1 MKKLLLSIFM
11 AFYAIS
17 TYSQATIFVQTP
29 ISTAG
34 TSALRAPNGTTAH
47 TTLRAAFI
55 IPASELNGILNTNAV
70 IKRLGFVYETGVSSA
85 AGGNFKIY
93 LQNTTDASYS
103 KSNVW
108 ATAITGMTQVYDGN
122 YNLPVGATTA
132 ATTDI
137 GLNNNFTYTG
147 GGLYVAYDYLGSQFA
162 TTSAIYRC
170 DNSIPNSLAN
180 ASSNTTTPPDSFTAS
195 SSFRPSLL
203 FGMDNP
209 YQNDIAVNILDIG
222 YGETDRIVPGTI
234 TAIVQNKGAQNASN
248 IQVSLN
254 VTGANP
260 NSQIF
265 TIPSLNA
272 GASTQV
278 SFNMVNVN
286 VGTQNIVV
294 SVPND
299 ERNTNNSMQKAQ
311 QVGCGEL
318 ASYNSTD
325 APYDGIGFGST
336 AGLLALKYLSPA
348 VGVSISSVKVHIT
361 TATTSVGKQIG
372 GVLLDDNGVILAESP
387 LQTITSAMLNTKVV
401 FNFPTAVN
409 IPANTSYYVAIKQ
422 TAGSP
427 DSYYPVGT
435 FAPANILAGRV
446 YSFAITGGA
455 KIEYTNLGTL
465 MIGATLNPYATIS
478 SSTTGIINSGTSVT
492 FTASPNFSQYI
503 FKVNGNAMQTG
514 AGNTY
519 TYTPLNNDI
528 VSVEAALN
536 GCSAPA
542 ASITMQVDPSL
553 PIRLYSFTVQKEQ
566 QKVKVN
572 WQTLTETNNKEFI
585 VGRSTDGIHYTEIA
599 KVPGAINSLGR
610 KYYQVVDAT
619 PAPGINYYKLEQLDL
634 DGQLTEIGI
643 KALDFSFTGNQLS
656 LYPNPVKNVL
666 NINFVSNTF
675 NQLQLSDVT
684 GKVVYQAQLN
694 AQSQAYQ
701 INLSGYPVGV
711 YILLLKGAQQQL
723 QQKVIKD

>member
-1 MKKLLLSIFM
+1 MKRLLLFIFM

-17 TYSQATIFVQTP
+17 TYSQAIIFVQTP
-29 ISTAG
+29 VNTPG
-34 TSALRAPNGTTAH
+34 TSTYRAPNGTSAH
-47 TTLRAAFI
+47 TTFRAAFI
-55 IPASELNGILNTNAV
+55 IPASELNGVLNTNTI
-70 IKRLGFVYETGVSSA
+70 IKRLGFVYSSGVSSA
-85 AGGNFKIY
+85 AGGNLKIY

-108 ATAITGMTQVYDGN
+108 STILTGMTQVYDGS
-122 YNLPVGATTA
+122 YSLPVGTTTA

-137 GLNNNFTYTG
+137 GLNSNFTYTG

-162 TTSAIYRC
+162 TTPAVYNCDVSSA
-170 DNSIPNSLAN
+170 PGSLVDDL
-180 ASSNTTTPPDSFTAS
+180 SSTTTPPVTLTQS
-195 SSFRPSLL
+195 SNFRPTLL
-203 FGMDNP
+203 FGINNP
-209 YQNDIAVNILDIG
+209 YQNDIMVSSLDIG
-222 YGETDRIVPGTI
+222 FGKTNRMISG
-234 TAIVQNKGAQNASN
+234 AIKATVQNKGAQNASN

-254 VTGANP
+254 VTGANTS
-260 NSQIF
+260 SQTF

-278 SFNMVNVN
+278 SFNMVNTN
-286 VGTQNIVV
+286 VGSQNIVV

-299 ERNTNNSMQKAQ
+299 ENNSNNSMQKAQ

-318 ASYNSTD
+318 AFYNTTD
-325 APYDGIGFGST
+325 APFDGIGFNTG
-336 AGLLALKYLSPA
+336 AGILAVKYLSPA
-348 VGVSISSVKVHIT
+348 VGISISGTEVHINP
-361 TATTSVGKQIG
+361 AATSVNKQVG
-372 GVLLDDNGVILAESP
+372 GVLLNANGVILAESP
-387 LQTITSAMLNTKVV
+387 LQTITNAMLGTKVV

-409 IPANTSYYVAIKQ
+409 IPANTNYYVALKQ
-422 TAGSP
+422 MAGTP
-427 DSYYPVGT
+427 GYFPVGT
-435 FAPANILAGRV
+435 FAPADVPAGRV
-446 YSFAITGGA
+446 YSFFVNGGTA
-455 KIEYTNLGTL
+455 TEYTNLGTL
-465 MIGATLNPYATIS
+465 MVGALLSPYATIS

-599 KVPGAINSLGR
+599 KVPGAINSLSR

-619 PAPGINYYKLEQLDL
+619 PAPRINYYKLEQLDL
-634 DGQLTEIGI
+634 NGQLTEIGI

-684 GKVVYQAQLN
+684 GKVIYQAQLN
-694 AQSQAYQ
+694 AQTQAHQ